1 MVPFTR
7 RRTPGGRAFR
17 RIFGALGALALVSN
31 SANFCLQGMCRARVH
46 AVSFFLRKNAVHV
59 EFWCSTSGDRPKD
72 LAVPVVPLR
81 SFMPGSRNPM
91 LNISWNDASTLC
103 LPSECVVLDLRDE
116 RTCQVR
122 PHRGTA
128 GRNLVRCTEMCH
140 TPAGLLSVWSD
151 GAVHLKPR
159 CQINF
164 GKENGVRGKTQTLG
178 EDRMDL
184 VLSEVFRST
193 MAKPSTSIGTCRSS

>member
-1 MVPFTR
+1 MVLGFMLCPFWR
-7 RRTPGGRAFR
+7 KKCCACGS
-17 RIFGALGALALVSN
+17 FGAV
-31 SANFCLQGMCRARVH
+31 
-46 AVSFFLRKNAVHV
+46 
-59 EFWCSTSGDRPKD
+59 SGDRPKD

-91 LNISWNDASTLC
+91 LNLSWNDASTLC

-164 GKENGVRGKTQTLG
+164 GKENGVRGKGQTLG

-193 MAKPSTSIGTCRSS
+193 LAKPSTRIGTCRSS